1 MDYFNASRIGNYVH
15 HLYQHS
21 VRFPHRVHTGVGVFV
36 NLMQRCPKPLPD
48 KREDAPHFFVLSR
61 SGAYGSKSMNMK
73 KEMYLAPKAKEM
85 TMYYESSI
93 LSGNTEKPDDPGQEI
108 DI

>member
-1 MDYFNASRIGNYVH
+1 M
-15 HLYQHS
+15 L
-21 VRFPHRVHTGVGVFV
+21 HT
-36 NLMQRCPKPLPD
+36 
-48 KREDAPHFFVLSR
+48 FFVFPR
-61 SGAYGSKSMNMK
+61 PGASGSKSMNMK

-85 TMYYESSI
+85 AMYYESSI